1 MMDAVRGNYGFTT
14 RETSPHR
21 ETLRADL
28 VAKARETAPTGTLTE
43 IEKQQALSFYNSTL
57 HDLDQIR
64 DPKYVQDLAVCFP
77 RLPEEQELY
86 AALLIKRSDND
97 TAREVKG
104 EYRQLL
110 NSIKRDASLAR
121 RLFSKLGPGTHHLSN
136 GDVVHI
142 SRDKRGNI
150 SVRTEHPDGSSK
162 EVSYN
167 LRTPGD
173 ARVQTTSADGHTT
186 VTQRRGQTVTR
197 KEDRVETT
205 YSLDRQGRP
214 VREARGP
221 GHDDYTRTTV
231 NRDGSTDTRELLY
244 YSDEVEEGEDPAVY
258 EDTHQPPRGR
268 EYHDAGAGRAI
279 EKLKASN
286 PETITADM
294 LRKLVVSATADLDN
308 QAAGKEYQDL
318 KNFVTQN
325 WDKLDEDAK
334 QAWQVYERYVYD
346 AKAKG
351 QTGINIKDFEA
362 MKKEMAEIGKGGE
375 KPQKYHDAGAGEAIE
390 KLKASNPKVITADML
405 RELVVSA
412 TADLDN
418 QAAGKEYQDL
428 KDFVTQNW
436 DKLDKDAKQAWQVYE
451 RYVYDAKAKGQT
463 GINIQDFE
471 AMKDEMAEIA
481 GKVEKPQKYHDAG
494 AGEAIEK
501 LKASNPKVITADMIR
516 ELVVSA
522 TADFDN
528 QAAGKEYQDLKDFV
542 TQNWDKLDKDAKQA
556 WQVYERYVYD
566 AKAKGQTG
574 IYAKDFEAMKDE
586 MAEIGGGGEKPRKYR
601 DAGAGKAI
609 EDFRRNEPDKITPDM
624 LRNLIVAAT
633 IDPDNQSAGKEYQ
646 DLKDYV
652 GQVEDKLTPEAKRM
666 WEIYESF
673 VQRARDRGQTGMT
686 PEQYLRMMGELFG

>member
-142 SRDKRGNI
+142 SRDKRG
-150 SVRTEHPDGSSK
+150 K

-428 KDFVTQNW
+428 KN
-436 DKLDKDAKQAWQVYE
+436 
-451 RYVYDAKAKGQT
+451 
-463 GINIQDFE
+463 
-471 AMKDEMAEIA
+471 
-481 GKVEKPQKYHDAG
+481 
-494 AGEAIEK
+494 
-501 LKASNPKVITADMIR
+501 
-516 ELVVSA
+516 
-522 TADFDN
+522 
-528 QAAGKEYQDLKDFV
+528 FV

>member
-258 EDTHQPPRGR
+258 EDTHQPPRGQK
-268 EYHDAGAGRAI
+268 YHDAGAGRAI

-294 LRKLVVSATADLDN
+294 LRKLVVSATADRDN

-351 QTGINIKDFEA
+351 QTGI
-362 MKKEMAEIGKGGE
+362 
-375 KPQKYHDAGAGEAIE
+375 
-390 KLKASNPKVITADML
+390 
-405 RELVVSA
+405 
-412 TADLDN
+412 
-418 QAAGKEYQDL
+418 
-428 KDFVTQNW
+428 
-436 DKLDKDAKQAWQVYE
+436 
-451 RYVYDAKAKGQT
+451 
-463 GINIQDFE
+463 
-471 AMKDEMAEIA
+471 
-481 GKVEKPQKYHDAG
+481 
-494 AGEAIEK
+494 
-501 LKASNPKVITADMIR
+501 
-516 ELVVSA
+516 
-522 TADFDN
+522 
-528 QAAGKEYQDLKDFV
+528 
-542 TQNWDKLDKDAKQA
+542 
-556 WQVYERYVYD
+556 
-566 AKAKGQTG
+566 
-574 IYAKDFEAMKDE
+574 YAKDFEA
-586 MAEIGGGGEKPRKYR
+586 
-601 DAGAGKAI
+601 
-609 EDFRRNEPDKITPDM
+609 
-624 LRNLIVAAT
+624 
-633 IDPDNQSAGKEYQ
+633 
-646 DLKDYV
+646 
-652 GQVEDKLTPEAKRM
+652 
-666 WEIYESF
+666 
-673 VQRARDRGQTGMT
+673 
-686 PEQYLRMMGELFG
+686 

>member
-318 KNFVTQN
+318 K
-325 WDKLDEDAK
+325 
-334 QAWQVYERYVYD
+334 
-346 AKAKG
+346 
-351 QTGINIKDFEA
+351 
-362 MKKEMAEIGKGGE
+362 
-375 KPQKYHDAGAGEAIE
+375 
-390 KLKASNPKVITADML
+390 
-405 RELVVSA
+405 
-412 TADLDN
+412 
-418 QAAGKEYQDL
+418 
-428 KDFVTQNW
+428 DFVTQNW

>member
-1 MMDAVRGNYGFTT
+1 
-14 RETSPHR
+14 
-21 ETLRADL
+21 
-28 VAKARETAPTGTLTE
+28 
-43 IEKQQALSFYNSTL
+43 
-57 HDLDQIR
+57 
-64 DPKYVQDLAVCFP
+64 
-77 RLPEEQELY
+77 
-86 AALLIKRSDND
+86 
-97 TAREVKG
+97 
-104 EYRQLL
+104 
-110 NSIKRDASLAR
+110 
-121 RLFSKLGPGTHHLSN
+121 
-136 GDVVHI
+136 
-142 SRDKRGNI
+142 
-150 SVRTEHPDGSSK
+150 
-162 EVSYN
+162 
-167 LRTPGD
+167 
-173 ARVQTTSADGHTT
+173 
-186 VTQRRGQTVTR
+186 
-197 KEDRVETT
+197 
-205 YSLDRQGRP
+205 
-214 VREARGP
+214 
-221 GHDDYTRTTV
+221 
-231 NRDGSTDTRELLY
+231 
-244 YSDEVEEGEDPAVY
+244 
-258 EDTHQPPRGR
+258 
-268 EYHDAGAGRAI
+268 
-279 EKLKASN
+279 
-286 PETITADM
+286 
-294 LRKLVVSATADLDN
+294 
-308 QAAGKEYQDL
+308 AAGKEYQDL

-346 AKAKG
+346 A
-351 QTGINIKDFEA
+351 
-362 MKKEMAEIGKGGE
+362 
-375 KPQKYHDAGAGEAIE
+375 
-390 KLKASNPKVITADML
+390 
-405 RELVVSA
+405 R
-412 TADLDN
+412 
-418 QAAGKEYQDL
+418 
-428 KDFVTQNW
+428 
-436 DKLDKDAKQAWQVYE
+436 
-451 RYVYDAKAKGQT
+451 AKGQT

-528 QAAGKEYQDLKDFV
+528 QAAGKEYQDLKNFV
-542 TQNWDKLDKDAKQA
+542 TQNWDKLDEDAKQA

-601 DAGAGKAI
+601 DVGAGKAI

-624 LRNLIVAAT
+624 LRNLILAAT